1 MWEKKHSLRKN
12 EKSNIQHPKS
22 LTALKIKHIK
32 TAYTTMFTKYYSH
45 CELFNIIGHLHLFDK
60 STTFDKFTTKGKTSQ
75 IVTIL
80 EDAFW

>member
-32 TAYTTMFTKYYSH
+32 TVCTTMLIKYYSH
-45 CELFNIIGHLHLFDK
+45 WELFNIIGHLYLFDK
-60 STTFDKFTTKGKTSQ
+60 STAFDKFTTKGKTSQ
-75 IVTIL
+75 IVTIQ

>member
-32 TAYTTMFTKYYSH
+32 TVYTTMLIKYYSH

-60 STTFDKFTTKGKTSQ
+60 STTFDNLQQREKLQK
-75 IVTIL
+75 L
-80 EDAFW
+80 